1 MPGHGRGRPGGG
13 VSALYRRSVLVFG
26 VVAILIGFAL
36 LIQTARQGGGSFG
49 YILGALFIVLGSARL
64 WILRKT

>member
-1 MPGHGRGRPGGG
+1 M
-13 VSALYRRSVLVFG
+13 SSLYRRSVLIFG
-26 VVAILIGFAL
+26 VLAIVLGFAL

-49 YILGALFIVLGSARL
+49 YILGALFVVLGAARL

>member
-1 MPGHGRGRPGGG
+1 

-26 VVAILIGFAL
+26 IVAVLVGFAL
-36 LIQTARQGGGSFG
+36 LVQTARQGGGTFG
-49 YILGALFIVLGSARL
+49 YVLGALFVALGAARL

>member
-1 MPGHGRGRPGGG
+1 

-26 VVAILIGFAL
+26 IVAVLVGFAL
-36 LIQTARQGGGSFG
+36 LVETARQGGGTFG
-49 YILGALFIVLGSARL
+49 YILGALFVALGAARL

>member
-1 MPGHGRGRPGGG
+1 M
-13 VSALYRRSVLVFG
+13 SALYRRSVLIFG

-49 YILGALFIVLGSARL
+49 YILGALFVVLGSARL